1 MPPPMPLPIHL
12 RLRRAA
18 CCGLALTAL
27 AAGRPA
33 AAEDDLRLTDL
44 LQRVMQQA
52 PSRRAE
58 VINTAINQFDHA
70 ESPGAVVW
78 QSPQQLVQRGAGD
91 CKDFALAKF
100 WLLRHSGSPRE
111 RVRLAYGDVQIG
123 PEWRRHL
130 VVLLWADGGSPLVL
144 DNLLPGAHR
153 LADRQDLRIR
163 FSFDETG
170 FYDATGPNRIPDLP
184 LKGWQG
190 LWERIA
196 PTVAQPVSVTAHSR
210 GPAQASAG
218 P

>member
-1 MPPPMPLPIHL
+1 MPLPIRL
-12 RLRRAA
+12 SLRRAA
-18 CCGLALTAL
+18 CCGLVL
-27 AAGRPA
+27 AVLGTGARA
-33 AAEDDLRLTDL
+33 ATDGELRWNDL
-44 LQRVMQQA
+44 LRRVLMHQPAQ
-52 PSRRAE
+52 RAE
-58 VINTAINQFDHA
+58 LINVAINQFDHA
-70 ESPGAVVW
+70 ESPGPVVW

-111 RVRLAYGDVQIG
+111 RVRMAYGDVWLGQA
-123 PEWRRHL
+123 WRRHL
-130 VVLLWADGGSPLVL
+130 VVLLWTDGGSPLVL

-153 LADRQDLRIR
+153 LADRQDLQIR

-170 FYDATGPNRIPDLP
+170 FYDHIGQRRIPDQP

-196 PTVAQPVSVTAHSR
+196 QPAAQAGAER
-210 GPAQASAG
+210 GRRTMLASAG